1 MMRSVFR
8 YREIRPSPRLSH
20 FVSSFWLLED
30 DGTSAV
36 PQRIVPDGHAELIL
50 NWGEP
55 FQHLVNGTWHP
66 QPRLFFAGQ
75 IDGPLMLKPGG
86 QTKMLGIGFH
96 PHGASCLFQH
106 PMQELAGS
114 FTPLEDLSPAL
125 SRRVDEAL
133 QSHDP
138 VAAMEMAL
146 WSAQECA
153 RSDHALVGEAVRL
166 ITATNGGADLARLA
180 RHLGL
185 SLRQLERR
193 FLAVVG
199 LPPKRFSRI
208 HRFSHVFRALE
219 HHPGDWVATAVA
231 CGYYDQAHLIRD
243 CKALSGQTPA
253 TLLADDADLA
263 RHFYQRFRLSHSSNT
278 SRRHSR

>member
-1 MMRSVFR
+1 MPGVFR

-20 FVSSFWLLED
+20 FVSSLWLLED
-30 DGTSAV
+30 DDASAV

-55 FQHLVNGTWHP
+55 YQHLANGEWQS

-86 QTKMLGIGFH
+86 RTKMLGIGFH
-96 PHGASCLFQH
+96 PHGASCLFRH

-114 FTPLEDLSPAL
+114 FTPLEDLSRAF
-125 SRRVDEAL
+125 SRQVDEAL
-133 QSHDP
+133 QTHDP
-138 VAAMEMAL
+138 VAAIETAL
-146 WSAQECA
+146 WSAQEHS
-153 RSDHALVGEAVRL
+153 RSDRALVGEAVRL

-193 FLAVVG
+193 FLAAVG
-199 LPPKRFSRI
+199 LQPKRFSRI
-208 HRFSHVFRALE
+208 HRFSHVFHALE
-219 HHPGDWVATAVA
+219 QHPGDWVETALA

-253 TLLADDADLA
+253 TLLAEDADLA
-263 RHFYQRFRLSHSSNT
+263 RHFYQRLSHSSNT
-278 SRRHSR
+278 SRHHSR